1 MIELNLKNN
10 NLEQK
15 IVDIENKNFD
25 KHLVENIS
33 VPVPVKFPVPVAI
46 PVPVKSRSRHFL
58 PIPVPVPVPAEKV
71 IPSILD

>member
-25 KHLVENIS
+25 EHLVENIS
-33 VPVPVKFPVPVAI
+33 VPVPVKFPVTI
-46 PVPVKSRSRHFL
+46 PVPVKSRSR
-58 PIPVPVPVPAEKV
+58 
-71 IPSILD
+71 